1 MSILLRLVNAPLELA
16 AALRR
21 HAYLCGLRQSHEA
34 PVPVISVGNI
44 AMGGTGKTPLVEAL
58 ATTLLGQGARPAI
71 LTRGYRRQSKSPLV
85 LKPGQEVPWTLAGD
99 EPTLL
104 ARRLPGVLVVV
115 DADRVRG
122 ATIALQAGATHLL
135 LDDGFQH
142 LRLRRHVD
150 LVVVR
155 AEDPLARGCLRREG
169 PRALAHATRLV
180 CVGEAK
186 AQEEAARL
194 LQPYHPVPPFPVALR
209 PVAWFWQGQRRSLD
223 ELSQRKVLAF
233 AGIAGPSRFFHTLHQ
248 LGAQVVGQHA
258 FPDHHPFRPQEL
270 ALLAKK
276 AEQTAA
282 LLFTTAKD
290 HVRLPLPWAQ
300 QVAYLEVT
308 LVPLAGSFS
317 QLLPPFG

>member
-1 MSILLRLVNAPLELA
+1 
-16 AALRR
+16 
-21 HAYLCGLRQSHEA
+21 
-34 PVPVISVGNI
+34 
-44 AMGGTGKTPLVEAL
+44 
-58 ATTLLGQGARPAI
+58 
-71 LTRGYRRQSKSPLV
+71 
-85 LKPGQEVPWTLAGD
+85 
-99 EPTLL
+99 
-104 ARRLPGVLVVV
+104 
-115 DADRVRG
+115 
-122 ATIALQAGATHLL
+122 
-135 LDDGFQH
+135 
-142 LRLRRHVD
+142 
-150 LVVVR
+150 
-155 AEDPLARGCLRREG
+155 
-169 PRALAHATRLV
+169 
-180 CVGEAK
+180 
-186 AQEEAARL
+186 
-194 LQPYHPVPPFPVALR
+194 
-209 PVAWFWQGQRRSLD
+209 VAWFWQGQRRSLD